1 MNNRDPFGHLPGIDA
16 LNTSPI
22 QNRQIGISVT
32 TFISVI
38 NWKME
43 TGDGNGEK
51 TNDKDRLHFLLF
63 KTMLEEHDY
72 LQKKQLKQIKEEVLQ
87 RKNSYLGLC
96 PHHVLD

>member
-1 MNNRDPFGHLPGIDA
+1 MNNRDPFDYRPGIDA

-43 TGDGNGEK
+43 TRDGDGEK
-51 TNDKDRLHFLLF
+51 N
-63 KTMLEEHDY
+63 EW
-72 LQKKQLKQIKEEVLQ
+72 
-87 RKNSYLGLC
+87 
-96 PHHVLD
+96 